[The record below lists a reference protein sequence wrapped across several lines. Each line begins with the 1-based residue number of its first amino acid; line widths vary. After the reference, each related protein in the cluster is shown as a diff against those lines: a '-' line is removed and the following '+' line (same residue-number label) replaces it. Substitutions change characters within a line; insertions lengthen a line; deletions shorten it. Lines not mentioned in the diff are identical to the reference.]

1 MTSRLKEPR
10 VFSASALVASEVTN
24 SDGEDLGTIQDLMLD
39 VEEGAVAYA
48 VVKFGGTLGF
58 GEKLFAIPWE
68 AISLSLH
75 DEKAI
80 LQVPRDELK
89 ESDGFD
95 KDEWPD
101 MADREWGERIHERYG
116 YDPYWASRH
125 SSVLP

>member
-1 MTSRLKEPR
+1 MTTKLQRPR
-10 VFSASALVASEVTN
+10 VFSVSTLVGSDVTN
-24 SDGEDLGTIQDLMLD
+24 SDGEDLGTIEDIMIDL
-39 VEEGAVAYA
+39 EEGAIGYA
-48 VVKFGGTLGF
+48 VVKFGGVLGF

-80 LQVPRDELK
+80 LQVPRDQLR

-95 KDEWPD
+95 KSDWPD
-101 MADREWGERIHERYG
+101 MADRDWGERIHSRYG
-116 YDPYWASRH
+116 YDPYWASRD